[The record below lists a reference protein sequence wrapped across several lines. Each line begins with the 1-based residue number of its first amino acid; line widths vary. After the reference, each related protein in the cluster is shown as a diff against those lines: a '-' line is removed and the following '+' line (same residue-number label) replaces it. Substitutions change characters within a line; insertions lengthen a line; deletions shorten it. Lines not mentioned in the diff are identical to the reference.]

1 MHTRSIAAS
10 VVLATALSS
19 ATALAS
25 ADAATS
31 PQAHRT
37 ERAGSYVVDARVNKT
52 EPLQD
57 SKVKIKAT
65 VSPAAPGA
73 SVTLQVRYQDQ
84 KRWKTLDH
92 GRLNGSGKV
101 TFKDKVGSV
110 RERRYRV
117 VKPAGAGHGAGQGTT
132 PKVTVF
138 GWRTLTSLNPVF
150 AVGMFETSQVTVGG
164 TSYPDSVASS
174 SSVTPPGPNH
184 IDYNLNRDCKSL
196 EARYGLSDSSPS
208 TGTASLTLL
217 ADDVSK
223 YTGTF
228 GLTQSAL
235 VTTDIT
241 NVFRITVNST
251 VTNGGIAVVAS
262 PRVLCSF

>member
-1 MHTRSIAAS
+1 MKRTVAAALI
-10 VVLATALSS
+10 LAALSS

-31 PQAHRT
+31 HHATRT
-37 ERAGSYVVDARVNKT
+37 ARAGAYVVDARVNKT

-57 SKVKIKAT
+57 SKVKIKAS

-73 SVTLQVRYQDQ
+73 AVTLQVRYQDQ
-84 KRWKTLDH
+84 KRWKTIGH
-92 GRLNGSGKV
+92 GRLNGKSKV

-117 VKPAGAGHGAGQGTT
+117 VKPAGDNRGAGQGST

-138 GWRTLTSLNPVF
+138 GWRTLTSLDTVF
-150 AVGMFETSQVTVGG
+150 AVGMFETAQVTLGG
-164 TSYPDSVASS
+164 TSYPDSITSFNNVP
-174 SSVTPPGPNH
+174 PPGPNH
-184 IDYNLNRDCKSL
+184 IDYNLNRDCKTL

-208 TGTASLTLL
+208 TSTASLSLV
-217 ADDVSK
+217 ADNVA
-223 YTGTF
+223 TF
-228 GLTQSAL
+228 SGSYGLTQSQL
-235 VTTDIT
+235 VTTDVT

-251 VTNGGIAVVAS
+251 VTGGGIAAVGS